1 MGCPRLM
8 HSVATR
14 MVKTPDT
21 EPPGFHRDTDGFVF
35 PLGFR
40 NPHNDYQAAGGEL
53 YCSHISTWV
62 SLCEVPEGT
71 GFCVVPGSHQ
81 SHFEAPAGLPAI
93 HVRRSPLRPACS
105 AVQAVHSDERALLL
119 PQNPPVSTTVPVSP
133 GDVIIFSTN
142 LLHAA
147 SNWTEDHPRYNI
159 FQRFMLSAYFGLG
172 EKSTNFRGAG
182 YPMEEFRDRIS
193 DGCYELELPS
203 KQEKEIVR
211 AMRAQHKATA
221 AL

>member
-1 MGCPRLM
+1 MRDHLVETQKEVLGTVARLFLLASCVGQSGCRYNQEGTTKAHVGNPHYGSEAYQQLNLHPEILRVVSGMLMGCPRLM

-119 PQNPPVSTTVPVSP
+119 PLWLAGAREQGRQRPDSVGEAPP
-133 GDVIIFSTN
+133 
-142 LLHAA
+142 
-147 SNWTEDHPRYNI
+147 R
-159 FQRFMLSAYFGLG
+159 R
-172 EKSTNFRGAG
+172 R
-182 YPMEEFRDRIS
+182 
-193 DGCYELELPS
+193 
-203 KQEKEIVR
+203 
-211 AMRAQHKATA
+211 
-221 AL
+221 